1 MPTYLNPFKEN
12 FALDPQIR
20 FNKMKKMCENINKCE
35 VSNWEIRQK
44 KPVPTINT
52 VEHLIKLYDIDRL
65 YLIIGADNLCHIET
79 WEGYD
84 DLKKL
89 TIFIVASRDDIDTKA
104 YKTLYISCPIS
115 STSLREKKILY

>member
-1 MPTYLNPFKEN
+1 M
-12 FALDPQIR
+12 
-20 FNKMKKMCENINKCE
+20 
-35 VSNWEIRQK
+35 
-44 KPVPTINT
+44 PTINT

-79 WEGYD
+79 WERYD